1 MYILAAIV
9 THNRCELLTRCV
21 DHIRMQTR
29 PPDALVVINNGSTD
43 DTEVMLAE
51 RCVEVVSQ
59 ANLGSAGG
67 WQRAISEALIRNA
80 DAVWLM
86 DDDGYPDAAALALLE
101 QALQP
106 GLSCASSIVVQEHRP
121 DRFVFPFPV
130 LDSNG
135 LPVLFGWPRKLPLLK
150 DLQRLAP
157 GGSYPFAHFFNG
169 ALVNTSAIR
178 QVGNV
183 NDRFF
188 IFGDEVDFFFRL
200 RKVGQVVS
208 VLKAR
213 HFHPDVS
220 GRPYSA
226 DKIFYFI
233 RNTMILNRRYFNLVL
248 FRDVL
253 ALFVVF
259 YRVSSRNGLGVALS
273 YLIGKRLPVSIQAIS
288 DGLHGLLGRT
298 FHG

>member
-9 THNRCELLTRCV
+9 THNRSELLSRCL
-21 DHIRMQTR
+21 DYIRKQTR
-29 PPDALVVINNGSTD
+29 PPDALLVINNGSTD
-43 DTEVMLAE
+43 DTEAMLAE
-51 RCVEVVSQ
+51 RCVEVISQ

-67 WQRAISEALIRNA
+67 WQRAIAEALIRNA

-86 DDDGYPDAAALALLE
+86 DDDGYPDSAALALLE

-106 GLSCASSIVVQEHRP
+106 GFSCASSVVVQEHRP

-157 GGSYPFAHFFNG
+157 GGLYPFAHFFNG
-169 ALVNTSAIR
+169 ALVKTSAIR
-178 QVGNV
+178 QVGNI

-188 IFGDEVDFFFRL
+188 IFGEEVDFFFRL
-200 RKVGQVVS
+200 RKVGSVVS

-213 HFHPDVS
+213 HFHLDVS

-233 RNTMILNRRYFNLVL
+233 RNTLILNRRYFNLVL
-248 FRDVL
+248 FRDVF

-259 YRVSSRNGLGVALS
+259 YRVSSRNGLGEALS
-273 YLIGKRLPVSIQAIS
+273 YLFGKRMPVSIQAIS
-288 DGLHGLLGRT
+288 EGLNGLLGRT